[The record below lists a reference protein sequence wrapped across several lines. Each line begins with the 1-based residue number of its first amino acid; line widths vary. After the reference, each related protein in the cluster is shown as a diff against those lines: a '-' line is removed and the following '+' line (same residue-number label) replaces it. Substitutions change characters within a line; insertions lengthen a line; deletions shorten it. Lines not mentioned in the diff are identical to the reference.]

1 MTRFLPFSALL
12 LLASCAGQP
21 GTWGWY
27 VVDPTTANGWVN
39 IKFLLRGFSS
49 TIQVSLLAAF
59 ASIVIGLL
67 ITMPGLSANKWV
79 RLPNRI
85 YVEFIRAIPLL
96 PMLFWVFYGLPVVMK
111 SMGFQINIDPFW
123 GAVITLAISDSAFTA
138 EIFRSGIQAVPRG
151 QTEASSVIGLSR
163 AQDDALCDLA
173 ASDPPHPAA
182 ARQSVHLYREN
193 VGLCLCHWHAGI
205 DPPRQ

>member
-1 MTRFLPFSALL
+1 MTRFLPFTALL

-67 ITMPGLSANKWV
+67 IATLFV
-79 RLPNRI
+79 R
-85 YVEFIRAIPLL
+85 
-96 PMLFWVFYGLPVVMK
+96 
-111 SMGFQINIDPFW
+111 S
-123 GAVITLAISDSAFTA
+123 AIS
-138 EIFRSGIQAVPRG
+138 IIR
-151 QTEASSVIGLSR
+151 EASREML
-163 AQDDALCDLA
+163 ALK
-173 ASDPPHPAA
+173 
-182 ARQSVHLYREN
+182 
-193 VGLCLCHWHAGI
+193 
-205 DPPRQ
+205 